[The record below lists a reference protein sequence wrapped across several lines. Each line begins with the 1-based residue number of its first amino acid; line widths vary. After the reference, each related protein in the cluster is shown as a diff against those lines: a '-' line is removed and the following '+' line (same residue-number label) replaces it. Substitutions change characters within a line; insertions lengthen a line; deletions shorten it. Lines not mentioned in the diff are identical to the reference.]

1 MRHRVSGRRLGRSS
15 SHQKAMF
22 RSLASALITH
32 EHIETTDARAKELR
46 RVTDRLVTLGKK
58 GTLHARR
65 QAYKFLN
72 DHQLVQKLFDE
83 IAPRFSDRPGG
94 YTRLVKS
101 RIRFVDQAPMTFVR
115 FVDEAAVVTDKKET
129 TETEAPTTVEEQVKA
144 GVEEELKANT
154 EETVEAETDSESDT
168 VVDEPV
174 ATAAADE
181 VVAEVEVV
189 KTDAA
194 APESAPES
202 KVETETETEK

>member
-22 RSLASALITH
+22 RSLAAALITH

-72 DHQLVQKLFDE
+72 NHQLVQKLFDE
-83 IAPRFSDRPGG
+83 IAPRFSERPGG
-94 YTRLVKS
+94 YTRLIKS

-115 FVDEAAVVTDKKET
+115 FVDSAITDDASEKKES
-129 TETEAPTTVEEQVKA
+129 TEIAAPVSVEEQVKA
-144 GVEEELKANT
+144 GVEEELQAT
-154 EETVEAETDSESDT
+154 ADESETDDVASSDVAEAET
-168 VVDEPV
+168 V
-174 ATAAADE
+174 AVEVAEEEVQEEAAA
-181 VVAEVEVV
+181 VAE
-189 KTDAA
+189 
-194 APESAPES
+194 
-202 KVETETETEK
+202 ETEAAVKETEEEK